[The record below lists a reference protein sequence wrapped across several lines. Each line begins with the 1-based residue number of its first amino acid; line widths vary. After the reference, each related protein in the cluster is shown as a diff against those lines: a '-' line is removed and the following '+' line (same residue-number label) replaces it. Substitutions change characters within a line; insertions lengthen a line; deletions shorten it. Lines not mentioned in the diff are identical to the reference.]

1 MDPALNGR
9 GMSRRLVLAGT
20 GLLGGSLLGATG
32 CSDAPSRAFYG
43 VHQSGI
49 TTPVLPFLQIA
60 GFDVVARDRD
70 GLIELLQTW
79 TRVAAELA
87 SRPSAALSLTF
98 GFGPALFAEGR
109 FGLAARRPPALT
121 ELPSFPGDSL
131 DPAAGGGDLCIQ
143 ICAQHPTTAH
153 DAVRALVNAGRSNAR
168 LRWRQVGFRDGDDGA
183 DPTGLFGFR
192 DGTAS
197 LDLTSQQEQVD
208 HLWVSDG
215 PAWLHGGTYL
225 VVRRIRL
232 LLDTWDR
239 TDIATQETIIGR
251 RRDSN
256 DRLGGVPTAH
266 VQLASPEANGGAKL
280 LRRSYSYDAGTDP
293 NGLMD
298 AGLIFICFQRDPQ
311 RQFVAIQQRLG
322 SSDPLNGYSQHLAS
336 GVFACPAGVERG
348 SWIGASL
355 LS

>member
-1 MDPALNGR
+1 
-9 GMSRRLVLAGT
+9 MSRRSVLAST
-20 GLLGGSLLGATG
+20 GILGGSLLGAAA
-32 CSDAPSRAFYG
+32 CSDAPSLAFHG
-43 VHQSGI
+43 VHQAGI
-49 TTPVLPFLQIA
+49 TTPILPFLQIA
-60 GFDVVARDRD
+60 GFDVVARDRG

-79 TRVAAELA
+79 TQVAVELT
-87 SRPSAALSLTF
+87 SRPDAALSLTF
-98 GFGPALFAEGR
+98 GFGPALFTEGR
-109 FGLAARRPPALT
+109 FGLADRRPTALT
-121 ELPSFPGDSL
+121 ELPSFPGEQL
-131 DPAAGGGDLCIQ
+131 DPAAGGGDLCVQ

-153 DAVRALVNAGRSNAR
+153 GAVRALVNAGRSSAK
-168 LRWRQVGFRDGDDGA
+168 LRWRQIGSRDAGDRA

-192 DGTAS
+192 DGTAN
-197 LDLTSQQEQVD
+197 LDLASEQEQAD

-239 TDIATQETIIGR
+239 TDLATQETIIGR
-251 RRDSN
+251 HRDSN
-256 DRLGGVPTAH
+256 DRLDGVPAAH
-266 VQLASPEANGGAKL
+266 VRLASPEANGGAKL
-280 LRRSYSYDAGTDP
+280 LRRSYSYDAGADP

-311 RQFVAIQQRLG
+311 RQFVPIQQRLA
-322 SSDPLNGYSQHLAS
+322 SSDPLNGFSQHLAS